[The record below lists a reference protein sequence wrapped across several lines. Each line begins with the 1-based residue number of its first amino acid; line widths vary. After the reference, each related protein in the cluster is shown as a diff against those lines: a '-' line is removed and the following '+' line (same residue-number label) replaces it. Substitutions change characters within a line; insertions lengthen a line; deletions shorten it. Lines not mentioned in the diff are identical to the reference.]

1 MKKWFAARVRRRQP
15 PLTPTGTTDLGPAWA
30 GNSVNCVPFR
40 FDAVRTHRNC
50 RFMAYFDDAGDVI
63 VARLSDNSL
72 RKERICNARKPYD
85 AHQMISIALDARNRI
100 HVAFGAHGS
109 SLLRT
114 RSRSADLSDGFEELS
129 EHHERATYPM
139 FLTLGD
145 GQLAFLCRRGQH
157 YEGAIHVERLDLDRD
172 VWESDVGP
180 LISGFGKPWSC
191 GPYLNT
197 PLVAADGAVHLFLVW
212 RLGSNATSAG
222 AVVNVGIDALVS
234 RDGLRSLA
242 THNGIRLCGPVTPV
256 SSERVIAVP
265 LGSSLI
271 NQASAALLP
280 GNRPAVLTYWD
291 AGDGIPQYRFGW
303 REGATWR
310 IATVSDFRTKFRLD
324 GGGTLPLPHSR
335 PELVA
340 HEDGKI
346 IILYRSA
353 ELGNRLIASELHP
366 PAYDGSHAR
375 HQILVDEDLGFY
387 EPVLDRTAWTIQRE
401 LVLFVQRCEQG
412 VNRDGKIDLR
422 AAPARLMCWI
432 PT

>member
-1 MKKWFAARVRRRQP
+1 
-15 PLTPTGTTDLGPAWA
+15 
-30 GNSVNCVPFR
+30 
-40 FDAVRTHRNC
+40 
-50 RFMAYFDDAGDVI
+50 
-63 VARLSDNSL
+63 
-72 RKERICNARKPYD
+72 
-85 AHQMISIALDARNRI
+85 MISIAVDAKNRI

-114 RSRSADLSDGFEELS
+114 RSRAADLSDGFEKLS
-129 EHHERATYPM
+129 EQNERATYPM

-145 GQLAFLCRRGQH
+145 GQVVFLYRRGVHDAGEFQ
-157 YEGAIHVERLDLDRD
+157 VERLDLDRD
-172 VWESDVGP
+172 AWTSDIGP

-197 PLVAADGAVHLFLVW
+197 PLVADDGTIHLFFVW

-222 AVVNVGIDALVS
+222 AVVNVGIDALQS
-234 RDGLRSLA
+234 RDGLRSLS
-242 THNGIRLCGPVTPV
+242 TYGGVHLSGPVTSV

-291 AGDGIPQYRFGW
+291 AGDGIPQYRLGW
-303 REGATWR
+303 REASTWR
-310 IATVSDFRTKFRLD
+310 TATVSDFRTKFRLD

-335 PELVA
+335 PELVV
-340 HEDGKI
+340 HKDGKI

-353 ELGNRLIASELHP
+353 ELGNRLLASELHP
-366 PAYDGSHAR
+366 PAYDVSHAR
-375 HQILVDEDLGFY
+375 KQILVDEDLGFY
-387 EPVLDRTAWTIQRE
+387 EPVLDRTAWTMRRE

-412 VNRDGKIDLR
+412 VNRDGKIDLS
-422 AAPARLMCWI
+422 AAPAKLMCWI